1 MIMVRS
7 RLLSFTTNDIYQ
19 HCGLLFSA
27 IVKKKQKLNIVTSL
41 LHSVKILLL
50 SLYVKHLYI
59 NPYLSRVATGITQ
72 H

>member
-27 IVKKKQKLNIVTSL
+27 IVKKQKLNIVTFL

-50 SLYVKHLYI
+50 SLYVKNLYI